1 MKSMLLNRLY
11 TALKSTRLL
20 AVIVV
25 LLALWPLTT
34 FLFPTKWDNLDCFLP
49 YRHFVSFAF
58 HNGEWPFWNPFQHL
72 GYPAY
77 SDMQNGMYNPVL
89 QLLFLFGVYNP
100 VSLNVELTVYYLFAV
115 FGIYKFAGLF
125 VRTRSAKLLAILSF
139 TLSGFMM
146 GTAQIMVFIAGAAFL
161 PHILYHTRRLLV
173 KPEMKQ
179 ALYLALFLTL
189 HVTAASPSFTIVLI
203 YILAGM
209 GFHKL
214 SVMVSA
220 KINNKNRIFKG
231 YPVPVTVL
239 LLSSGVLLA
248 AYTVSVWEFWPYFS
262 RTEPLPFSGFL
273 LANPF
278 DFKNYVSFLFPLTT
292 LADSDFFQ
300 GTDLTMRSGYFGL
313 LPLLLAAGAVKFW
326 REPKVRILIIAFFL
340 FLILAG
346 GAATPVYRW
355 FYELPGFGLFRHP
368 AMFRIHFILAGS
380 VLAAISLERLD
391 LRFLKKAGIA
401 ALVIAGAAFI
411 SGLFQLE
418 IIDFKALITIS
429 NFYSEPIQHQLSSY
443 LVLNAAGQLILLTGA
458 LIAGIKFK
466 IRRQYVVACVVVLD
480 MLCYAL
486 ITSPYTLYLNVPLN
500 QHTRHFE
507 QLPEE
512 FDQTCTQVNY
522 KELEQLYEPRTP
534 GLWRNTATLHKSLT
548 NDGSNPT
555 QMKGYLEIESNG
567 GLPMTLENPLFYDVQ
582 EKTTLPGDTNYRQ
595 GVLWSFEARPDFK
608 VNPEPLKIENPSY
621 TFNTFHVQVAN
632 NSDRPDLLVL
642 NQNYHELWS
651 AVLNDEKTEIFK
663 VNQTLQGV
671 IIPAG
676 FAGSV
681 TYSFDSPYLRF
692 SFVMSVIAVLVV
704 VVVLVFLELRGY
716 LFCE

>member
-1 MKSMLLNRLY
+1 MPLNRLY
-11 TALKSTRLL
+11 TALKNPRLL
-20 AVIVV
+20 AVIMV
-25 LLALWPLTT
+25 LLALWPLTL
-34 FLFPTKWDNLDCFLP
+34 FVFPTKWDNLDCFLP

-58 HNGEWPFWNPFQHL
+58 HNEEWPFWNPFQHL

-77 SDMQNGMYNPVL
+77 SDMQNGMYNPFV
-89 QLLFLFGVYNP
+89 QLLFLFGVYDP
-100 VSLNVELTVYYLFAV
+100 VSLNIELCGYYLFAV
-115 FGIYKFAGLF
+115 FGIYKFSGLY
-125 VRTRSAKLLAILSF
+125 VRSKSAKLLAILSF

-161 PHILYHTRRLLV
+161 PHILYHVRKFLE
-173 KPEMKQ
+173 KPETKQ
-179 ALYLALFLTL
+179 ALYLALFSTL

-203 YILAGM
+203 YIVAAMVLYKLAVIVRG
-209 GFHKL
+209 
-214 SVMVSA
+214 
-220 KINNKNRIFKG
+220 KIKNKEYAVTG
-231 YPVPVTVL
+231 YAIPVIVL
-239 LLSSGVLLA
+239 LLSSGAMLA
-248 AYTVSVWEFWPYFS
+248 AYTVSVLEFWPYFS

-326 REPKVRILIIAFFL
+326 RELKVRILIIAFFL

-380 VLAAISLERLD
+380 VLAAIGFERLNM
-391 LRFLKKAGIA
+391 RHLKKAVIS
-401 ALVIAGAAFI
+401 ALVPVGSALIV
-411 SGLFQLE
+411 GLFVVE
-418 IIDFKALITIS
+418 PADFKDLIAVS
-429 NFYSEPIQHQLSSY
+429 NFYSEPIHHQLSSY
-443 LVLNAAGQLILLTGA
+443 LVLNAAGQMILLTGG
-458 LIAGIKFK
+458 LIAGIKLK
-466 IRRQYVVACVVVLD
+466 MPWRNIVVCIVVLD
-480 MLCYAL
+480 MLSYAL

-522 KELEQLYEPRTP
+522 KDLEQLYEPRTP

-567 GLPMTLENPLFYDVQ
+567 GLKMTLENPLFYDIQ

-608 VNPEPLKIENPSY
+608 VNPESLKIENPSY
-621 TFNTFHVQVAN
+621 TFNTFHVKVVN

-642 NQNYHELWS
+642 NQNYHKLWS
-651 AVLNDEKTEIFK
+651 AALNDEKTEIFK

-704 VVVLVFLELRGY
+704 VVVLVFLELKGKLNGNS
-716 LFCE
+716 LF